1 MRKLTLILIFIIFLG
16 GILFFR
22 DDLLNLYFELSLRL
36 PQIEKGTADFS
47 IKEIERKILT
57 PPPLRAPEEAPEA
70 FLTREGVIQWTNI
83 QRAEYG
89 LPPLKESAK
98 LDSSAE
104 IKVEDMFENQYFAHS
119 SPSGV
124 GVKELTEM
132 VGYEFIAI
140 GENLA
145 LGNFQNDETLVQG
158 WMDSPGHRENILNT
172 QYQEIGVAVIKGL
185 FKGQTTWLA
194 VQHFGLPL
202 SACSQPDETLKT
214 EIEKN
219 QNQIVELQQTL
230 EVLQTEIQ
238 TMRLKR
244 GPAYNQKIEQYNTIV
259 SQYNNLVDE
268 TKVLIS
274 RYNAQV
280 KSFNDCVTGVE

>member
-1 MRKLTLILIFIIFLG
+1 MRKFTIILIFIIFLG

-22 DDLLNLYFELSLRL
+22 DDLLNFYFELSLRL
-36 PQIEKGTADFS
+36 PQIEKGTTDFS

-104 IKVEDMFENQYFAHS
+104 IKVEDMLENQYFAHS

-158 WMDSPGHRENILNT
+158 WMDSPGHRENILNI

-185 FKGQTTWLA
+185 FKGETTWLA

-219 QNQIVELQQTL
+219 QNQIEEFQQTL
-230 EVLQTEIQ
+230 EALQAEIQ
-238 TMRLKR
+238 IMRPKR
-244 GPAYNQKIEQYNTIV
+244 GPAYNQKIEQYNAIV

-274 RYNAQV
+274 QYNAQV
-280 KSFNDCVTGVE
+280 KLFNDCVTGVE

>member
-1 MRKLTLILIFIIFLG
+1 MRKFTLILIFIIFLG

-22 DDLLNLYFELSLRL
+22 NDLLNLYFELSLRL

-238 TMRLKR
+238 TMRPKR
-244 GPAYNQKIEQYNTIV
+244 GPAYNQKIEQYNAIV

-274 RYNAQV
+274 RYNVQV
-280 KSFNDCVTGVE
+280 KLFNDCVTGVE

>member
-1 MRKLTLILIFIIFLG
+1 MRKFTLILIFIIFLG

-22 DDLLNLYFELSLRL
+22 NDLLNLYFELSLRL

-104 IKVEDMFENQYFAHS
+104 IKVEDMLENQYFAHS

-158 WMDSPGHRENILNT
+158 WMDSPGHRENILNI

-185 FKGQTTWLA
+185 FKGETTWLA

-219 QNQIVELQQTL
+219 QNQIEEFQQTL
-230 EVLQTEIQ
+230 EALQAEIQ
-238 TMRLKR
+238 IMRPKR
-244 GPAYNQKIEQYNTIV
+244 GPAYNQKIEQYNAVV

-274 RYNAQV
+274 QYNAQV
-280 KSFNDCVTGVE
+280 KLFNDCVTGVE

>member
-172 QYQEIGVAVIKGL
+172 QYREIGVAVIKGL
-185 FKGQTTWLA
+185 FKGETTWLA

-214 EIEKN
+214 EIETN
-219 QNQIVELQQTL
+219 QNQIGELQQTL

-238 TMRLKR
+238 TMRPKR
-244 GPAYNQKIEQYNTIV
+244 GPAYNQKIEQYNAIV
-259 SQYNNLVDE
+259 SQYNNLVDK

>member
-1 MRKLTLILIFIIFLG
+1 MRKFTLILIFIIFLG

-22 DDLLNLYFELSLRL
+22 DDLLNLYSELSLRL

-57 PPPLRAPEEAPEA
+57 PPPLRAPEEAPKA

-104 IKVEDMFENQYFAHS
+104 IKAEDMLENQYFAHS

-124 GVKELTEM
+124 GVKELAER
-132 VGYEFIAI
+132 VEYEFIAI

-145 LGNFQNDETLVQG
+145 LGNFKNDETLVQG

-172 QYQEIGVAVIKGL
+172 QYQEIGVAVIKGV
-185 FKGQTTWLA
+185 FEGKSTWLA

-202 SACSQPDETLKT
+202 SACSQPDETLKI
-214 EIEKN
+214 EIETN
-219 QNQIVELQQTL
+219 QNQIEELQQTL

-238 TMRLKR
+238 TMRPKR
-244 GPAYNQKIEQYNTIV
+244 GSTYNQKIEQYNAIV

-274 RYNAQV
+274 QYNAQV
-280 KSFNDCVTGVE
+280 KLFNDCVTGVE